1 MKENGVE
8 IKDNGAEDDAR
19 NSADIES
26 KLEKAGIIKAPD
38 GGYGWVIVFASFM
51 ANVLVDGIIFTV
63 GQSML
68 GLWEKEF
75 ESSKMATSI
84 TTSLLSGCYLLAGP
98 LASALANHFGCNV
111 VACAGAVIA
120 AAGFLLSVLVPALP
134 VLYLTFGV
142 IGGIGFGLIFLPAIV
157 IVSQYFDEKR
167 ALATGLAVCG
177 SGIGTT
183 LFAWLNPLILHATN
197 NNWRTFLVVMAVITL
212 LCFLCG
218 LVFKSLQ
225 PTETQV
231 EEVAKIAADYMEK
244 HGIEQNG
251 LDPHE
256 KLSGAVETTDSP
268 LVAGGVAIERFTPKS
283 RGAQSNIQLNGRPF
297 LSTIELNANRRNK
310 SDLWSH
316 NDLATIV
323 SKESVADLNRP
334 LSRMNIFYP
343 GSTVHL
349 VARTGG
355 SNLFPAETRSRCHS
369 MIDHKS
375 SIYLSTQMLPP
386 AEEMGSSSG
395 GITWSAGISAALR
408 SMLDMSLLKS
418 PSFLILAFSGF
429 LTLSCFFVPFIFL
442 GKQAGLKGVSEDHQ
456 SYLLMTL
463 GVINII
469 ARVACG
475 IIADHPSVDP
485 LVVSN
490 AAVIIGGVATIC
502 VPFLSEFW
510 MFVAYCVP
518 FAFGVACFA
527 ALRSVI
533 CVELLGLEKL
543 TNAYGILLLFM
554 GIAAL
559 VGPPFAAFLSDVTGN
574 YDLSF
579 YVMGTLMT
587 LSGLISLPLRRIN
600 VRETAKR
607 NVNDAVSDV
616 ELDHLAV

>member
-1 MKENGVE
+1 MKENGLEMTRNKGKENEELASAEVE
-8 IKDNGAEDDAR
+8 T
-19 NSADIES
+19 
-26 KLEKAGIIKAPD
+26 KLEKAGIVKAPD
-38 GGYGWVIVFASFM
+38 GGYGWVVVFASFM

-68 GLWEKEF
+68 GLWETEF
-75 ESSKMATSI
+75 QSSKMATSI

-111 VACAGAVIA
+111 VACAGSVIA

-183 LFAWLNPLILHATN
+183 FFAWLNPLILHMTN
-197 NNWRTFLVVMAVITL
+197 NNWRTFLVVIAVVTL
-212 LCFLCG
+212 GCFLCG

-225 PTETQV
+225 PTQTQV
-231 EEVAKIAADYMEK
+231 EEVTKIATDYMEK
-244 HGIEQNG
+244 SG
-251 LDPHE
+251 HE
-256 KLSGAVETTDSP
+256 KIIGSNDKLVLDVETTDSP
-268 LVAGGVAIERFTPKS
+268 HVAGGVAIERFQTKQRNGS
-283 RGAQSNIQLNGRPF
+283 TAIQLNGRPF
-297 LSTIELNANRRNK
+297 LSTIELNANRRNQN
-310 SDLWSH
+310 DLWSH
-316 NDLATIV
+316 HDLATIV

-343 GSTVHL
+343 GSTIHL
-349 VARTGG
+349 AARTGG
-355 SNLFPAETRSRCHS
+355 TPHVTAETRSRCQS

-386 AEEMGSSSG
+386 AEELGSSS
-395 GITWSAGISAALR
+395 GITWSAGISAALK
-408 SMLDMSLLKS
+408 SMLDVSLLKS

-442 GKQAGLKGVSEDHQ
+442 GKQAGLKGVNEDNQ
-456 SYLLMTL
+456 AYLLMAL

-469 ARVACG
+469 ARIACG
-475 IIADHPSVDP
+475 VISDHPSVDP
-485 LVVSN
+485 LMVSN
-490 AAVIIGGVATIC
+490 WAVIIGGLATIG

-510 MFVAYCVP
+510 MFLVYCVP

-559 VGPPFAAFLSDVTGN
+559 VGPPFAAFLSDITGN

-579 YVMGTLMT
+579 FVMGTMMT
-587 LSGLISLPLRRIN
+587 LSGVISLPLRYIN
-600 VRETAKR
+600 SREAAKR
-607 NVNDAVSDV
+607 KESDALADV
-616 ELDHLAV
+616 ELEHLAA

>member
-1 MKENGVE
+1 
-8 IKDNGAEDDAR
+8 
-19 NSADIES
+19 
-26 KLEKAGIIKAPD
+26 
-38 GGYGWVIVFASFM
+38 
-51 ANVLVDGIIFTV
+51 
-63 GQSML
+63 
-68 GLWEKEF
+68 
-75 ESSKMATSI
+75 MATSI

-111 VACAGAVIA
+111 VACAGSVIA

-183 LFAWLNPLILHATN
+183 FFAWLNPLVLHLAN
-197 NNWRTFLVVMAVITL
+197 NEWRTFLVVIALITL
-212 LCFLCG
+212 LCFFCG
-218 LVFKSLQ
+218 LVFKTLQ
-225 PTETQV
+225 PTQTQV
-231 EEVAKIAADYMEK
+231 EEVTNIATDYMEK
-244 HGIEQNG
+244 CEHDLKG
-251 LDPHE
+251 LGSHE
-256 KLSGAVETTDSP
+256 KFAIAAETTDSP
-268 LVAGGVAIERFTPKS
+268 HVAGGVAIERFQPKERNGS
-283 RGAQSNIQLNGRPF
+283 ANIQLNGRPF
-297 LSTIELNANRRNK
+297 LSTIELNANRRNQT
-310 SDLWSH
+310 DLWSH
-316 NDLATIV
+316 RDLATIV

-343 GSTVHL
+343 GSTTHL
-349 VARTGG
+349 AARTGG
-355 SNLFPAETRSRCHS
+355 APHITGEMRSRCQS

-386 AEEMGSSSG
+386 AEELGSAS

-408 SMLDMSLLKS
+408 SMLDVSLLKS

-442 GKQAGLKGVSEDHQ
+442 GKQAGLKGATEEEQ

-463 GVINII
+463 GIINII

-475 IIADHPSVDP
+475 IISDHPNVDP
-485 LVVSN
+485 LMVSN
-490 AAVIIGGVATIC
+490 LAVIVGGVATVA
-502 VPFLSEFW
+502 VPFLSGFW

-554 GIAAL
+554 GVAAL

-579 YVMGTLMT
+579 YVMGTMMT
-587 LSGLISLPLRRIN
+587 LSGVISLPLRYIN
-600 VRETAKR
+600 SREVGNR
-607 NVNDAVSDV
+607 NREDALSDV
-616 ELDHLAV
+616 ELEHLAA